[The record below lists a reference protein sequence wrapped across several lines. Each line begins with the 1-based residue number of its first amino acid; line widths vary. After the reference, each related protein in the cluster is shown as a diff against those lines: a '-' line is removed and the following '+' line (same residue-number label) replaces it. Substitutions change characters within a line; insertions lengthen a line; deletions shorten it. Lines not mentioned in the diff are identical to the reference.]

1 MEEKMRF
8 TRSSKAITI
17 LTVTAFLVVAAAAEN
32 PKHKHCQAVGG
43 MLMTNLGAVDA
54 NTTMGTVTG
63 DLRGAV
69 GATILSTEANGNML
83 VLHVQHHWVTES
95 GDTLAID
102 PAVATTTAVAPGL
115 YGIVTYPV
123 HLSGGSGKFAGATGD
138 LDSIGEAD
146 LGSGRIVLRY
156 YGQICFAKED

>member
-1 MEEKMRF
+1 MSMK
-8 TRSSKAITI
+8 KAIDRN
-17 LTVTAFLVVAAAAEN
+17 AS
-32 PKHKHCQAVGG
+32 G
-43 MLMTNLGAVDA
+43 
-54 NTTMGTVTG
+54 NT
-63 DLRGAV
+63 
-69 GATILSTEANGNML
+69 L

-102 PAVATTTAVAPGL
+102 PAIATTTAVAPGL
-115 YGIVTYPV
+115 YAIVTYPV